1 MFAICNAIAV
11 YVWDNEMSILYKKG
25 KNAMN
30 KPCIHESAERKSLV
44 ESFLSDAINQK
55 TRLRSNSLFR
65 LLNVCVYCAH
75 WQRLCIHSQVII
87 FIIICI
93 LVFLNSY
100 IIIII
105 SIVWLLWIL
114 WHNKWTAGSGQ
125 RCIHPKIYTHAHAH
139 NICVSVCAHIDN
151 IDKLQTRCFIQASCF
166 RCTNSIRQLIYF

>member
-65 LLNVCVYCAH
+65 LLNA
-75 WQRLCIHSQVII
+75 
-87 FIIICI
+87 
-93 LVFLNSY
+93 Y
-100 IIIII
+100 IY
-105 SIVWLLWIL
+105 IV
-114 WHNKWTAGSGQ
+114 
-125 RCIHPKIYTHAHAH
+125 
-139 NICVSVCAHIDN
+139 HIDN
-151 IDKLQTRCFIQASCF
+151 VYAYIVKLLFLLLFVYWSSWIA
-166 RCTNSIRQLIYF
+166 L